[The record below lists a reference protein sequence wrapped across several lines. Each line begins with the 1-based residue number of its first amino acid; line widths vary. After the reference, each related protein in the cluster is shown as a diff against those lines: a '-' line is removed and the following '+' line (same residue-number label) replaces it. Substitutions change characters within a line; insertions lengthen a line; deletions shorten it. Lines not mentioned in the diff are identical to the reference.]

1 MSNAVH
7 GLDLLSLRK
16 DVSEEEFFEACRNIV
31 SHYNLTNYSKL
42 LPVPARFVRRKQE
55 ITNALKR
62 SIIRSCKTE
71 KPNHIHRVKI
81 HFPAFVYW
89 NYVRPVLRPSHKRL
103 QIGKDGEKI
112 FVLEVRNLDS

>member
-31 SHYNLTNYSKL
+31 SHYNQHELFKA
-42 LPVPARFVRRKQE
+42 PARLVRRKQE